1 MAISSYNT
9 VTDNFATLTKIPD
22 ENNGLQKKSEKF
34 CLSVG
39 NEEKY
44 SITHKDITNLI
55 AGDRQ
60 SFLKLTLWEFI
71 LDLFPMYHIKEAK
84 ETIVEFVTKTEDKVK
99 RFERIKSLAIP
110 EEKWRFS
117 TTTEFTVDENK
128 DIIVSRV
135 FKININSKDNHNN
148 AEENTMR
155 SVLSEERNYNN
166 YKHDIHFDEKAFQSG
181 ILKMQFPNDNEKLS
195 VYLKNKIPFE
205 NMTIDLS
212 ALEKDVLVSL
222 KQCYFKN
229 MTFTGDISY
238 ENLNGPVFENC
249 FFEGCNFE
257 NVSLVGFD
265 KVTCESYD
273 VLCNVKPNNKIP
285 IYGMFKGCFL
295 YQCEMKDFKIETS
308 KIYSINQDPQ
318 RGDKKVGAYLFM
330 QSFVYASNLQDGVC
344 KEASVIASSLL
355 SCNIAKL
362 NGVGMDFIETSF
374 YRKTR
379 GSFRDS
385 NNFYDCDFRY
395 VNMTCKRDGIRED
408 LRDYDPRKY
417 FGESENKLNLDKNLL
432 DVIHDDIFQDMKTH
446 YNING
451 DIDKHINLNHCCLYG
466 ACLGELTG
474 GNPLYDCAIDTY
486 TTRLSGNLAANTQV
500 KIPVYMYH
508 RGAIAKNDILPFMEK
523 LTEIDSRIKDINEH
537 SDKLKNN
544 YKKALA
550 NLKCLLV
557 QLHDIMP
564 GDDVRNFELNGETIK
579 YIIDNFL
586 YNTRKDIDNEIDV
599 DKVNFMHK
607 IYNNLYWYR
616 HYDENGNEKTYRTA
630 NPNGN
635 RFYFDFAGLQVLY
648 YDYENK
654 NKPTKEKFLEKQNLF
669 STVKKFKAEEKIKQE
684 KYIEKPADV
693 AREIASFFDIEK
705 YVLGVID
712 DYYNYI
718 NEGFTYKMED
728 LANLSDARNAQVKRK
743 LDLGENI
750 LNLNDNDKKGKDKIQ
765 NEIDKIDK
773 KIKKINKT
781 IRVINNEIEGFKL
794 NYEQGNRLNDVI
806 LGISRWLKE
815 NQNMVEAIKGI
826 FPEVINKNIEN
837 IDKTV

>member
-9 VTDNFATLTKIPD
+9 VTDNFSTLTKMTD
-22 ENNGLQKKSEKF
+22 ENNRLQKKSEKF

-55 AGDRQ
+55 TGDRQ

-99 RFERIKSLAIP
+99 RFERIKYLAIP

-117 TTTEFTVDENK
+117 ATTEFTVDENK

-135 FKININSKDNHNN
+135 FKININSKDHHNE
-148 AEENTMR
+148 AEENKIH
-155 SVLSEERNYNN
+155 SVFSEVLSLDI
-166 YKHDIHFDEKAFQSG
+166 YKHDIQFDEKALQSG

-212 ALEKDVLVSL
+212 ALKKDVLVSL
-222 KQCYFKN
+222 KQCHFKN
-229 MTFTGDISY
+229 MTFTGNISY

-249 FFEGCNFE
+249 FFDSCNFE

-273 VLCNVKPNNKIP
+273 VLCNVRPNNKIP

-295 YQCEMKDFKIETS
+295 YQCEMKNFKIETS

-318 RGDKKVGAYLFM
+318 KGGKKVGAYLFM
-330 QSFVYASNLQDGVC
+330 QSFVYESNLQDGDC
-344 KEASVIASSLL
+344 KEASVIASGLL
-355 SCNIAKL
+355 SCKIAKL
-362 NGVGMDFIETSF
+362 NGAGMDFIETSF
-374 YRKTR
+374 YRNTR
-379 GSFRDS
+379 DRFSNS
-385 NNFYDCDFRY
+385 NNFYDCNFRD

-417 FGESENKLNLDKNLL
+417 FGKSENKLNLDKHLL
-432 DVIHDDIFQDMKTH
+432 DVIQENIFQNMKTH
-446 YNING
+446 YNIND
-451 DIDKHINLNHCCLYG
+451 DIDNHLELNNCCLYG

-474 GNPLYDCAIDTY
+474 GNPLHDCAINLY
-486 TTRLSGNLAANTQV
+486 TRLSGNLAANTQV
-500 KIPVYMYH
+500 KIPVYMSY
-508 RGAIAKNDILPFMEK
+508 RGAIAENDILPFMKK
-523 LTEIDSRIKDINEH
+523 LTNIYSRIEDINEH
-537 SDKLKNN
+537 SDNLKNN

-550 NLKCLLV
+550 DLQSLLV
-557 QLHDIMP
+557 NLHNIMP
-564 GDDVRNFELNGETIK
+564 GDDVKDFQLNDETIK
-579 YIIDNFL
+579 YIIDNVL
-586 YNTRKDIDNEIDV
+586 YNRKKDIASEIDTN
-599 DKVNFMHK
+599 KVKFMQK
-607 IYNNLYWYR
+607 IYNNLDWYR
-616 HYDENGNEKTYRTA
+616 RFDENGKIKTYRSI

-635 RFYFDFAGLQVLY
+635 RFYFDFNDLQFLY
-648 YDYENK
+648 YDHERK
-654 NKPTKEKFLEKQNLF
+654 NGHKVEDFVKMQNVFL
-669 STVKKFKAEEKIKQE
+669 TVKNFKAEEKINQE
-684 KYIEKPADV
+684 QYTEKPADV
-693 AREIASFFDIEK
+693 AREIASFFDIEQ
-705 YVLGVID
+705 YLLGVID

-718 NEGFTYKMED
+718 NEVFTYKMKD
-728 LANLSDARNAQVKRK
+728 LANLSDARNTQLKIK
-743 LDLGENI
+743 LDLDGKKI
-750 LNLNDNDKKGKDKIQ
+750 NLNDNDIKGKGKIQ
-765 NEIDKIDK
+765 NEIEEIDEE
-773 KIKKINKT
+773 IKKIDEA
-781 IRVINNEIEGFKL
+781 IRVLNNEIESFKL
-794 NYEQGNRLNDVI
+794 NYEPGNILNDVI
-806 LGISRWLKE
+806 TGISRWLKE
-815 NQNMVEAIKGI
+815 NKNMVEAIKGI

>member
-1 MAISSYNT
+1 M
-9 VTDNFATLTKIPD
+9 
-22 ENNGLQKKSEKF
+22 
-34 CLSVG
+34 SVG

-84 ETIVEFVTKTEDKVK
+84 ERIVEFVTKTEDKVK
-99 RFERIKSLAIP
+99 RFEIIKSLAIP

-155 SVLSEERNYNN
+155 SVLSEERNYNS

-205 NMTIDLS
+205 NMIIDLS
-212 ALEKDVLVSL
+212 ALKKDVLVSL
-222 KQCYFKN
+222 KQCCFKK
-229 MTFTGDISY
+229 MTFTGNISY

-295 YQCEMKDFKIETS
+295 YQCEMKNFKIETS

-379 GSFRDS
+379 GGFSDS

-417 FGESENKLNLDKNLL
+417 FGESENKNKLNLDKALL
-432 DVIHDDIFQDMKTH
+432 NFIHDDIFQNIKTH
-446 YNING
+446 YNIKD
-451 DIDKHINLNHCCLYG
+451 DINKHINLNHCCLYA

-474 GNPLYDCAIDTY
+474 GNPLYDCAIDIY

-508 RGAIAKNDILPFMEK
+508 RGAIAEKDILPFMEK
-523 LTEIDSRIKDINEH
+523 VTNIYSRIEDIYKYSNNM
-537 SDKLKNN
+537 KNN

-550 NLKCLLV
+550 DLQSLLV
-557 QLHDIMP
+557 NLHNIMP
-564 GDDVRNFELNGETIK
+564 GDDVKDFQLNDETIK
-579 YIIDNFL
+579 YIIDNVL
-586 YNTRKDIDNEIDV
+586 YNRKKDIASEIDT
-599 DKVNFMHK
+599 DKVNFMQK
-607 IYNNLYWYR
+607 IYNNLDWYR
-616 HYDENGNEKTYRTA
+616 RYDENGKIKTYRSI

-635 RFYFDFAGLQVLY
+635 RFYFDFNDLQFLY
-648 YDYENK
+648 YDHEKK
-654 NKPTKEKFLEKQNLF
+654 NGPKVEDFVKMQNVFL
-669 STVKKFKAEEKIKQE
+669 TVKNFKAEEKINQE
-684 KYIEKPADV
+684 KYIEKPANV
-693 AREIASFFDIEK
+693 AHEIASFFDIEQ
-705 YVLGVID
+705 YLLGVID
-712 DYYNYI
+712 KNNNYI
-718 NEGFTYKMED
+718 NENFTYKLLD
-728 LANLSDARNAQVKRK
+728 LANRSGARDAQLERK
-743 LDLGENI
+743 VYFNEKMF
-750 LNLNDNDKKGKDKIQ
+750 NLNDNDEKEKVKIE
-765 NEIDKIDK
+765 NDIKKIDK
-773 KIKKINKT
+773 KIEE
-781 IRVINNEIEGFKL
+781 INNAIWDLSSETERFKIKFQQ
-794 NYEQGNRLNDVI
+794 ENRLNDVI

-815 NQNMVEAIKGI
+815 NQVMVETIK
-826 FPEVINKNIEN
+826 K
-837 IDKTV
+837 IDTE

>member
-9 VTDNFATLTKIPD
+9 VTDNFSTLTKMTD
-22 ENNGLQKKSEKF
+22 ENNRLQKKSEKF

-55 AGDRQ
+55 TGDRQ

-99 RFERIKSLAIP
+99 RFERIKYLAIP

-117 TTTEFTVDENK
+117 ATTEFTVDENK

-135 FKININSKDNHNN
+135 FKININSKDHHNE
-148 AEENTMR
+148 AEENKIH
-155 SVLSEERNYNN
+155 SVFSEVLSLDI
-166 YKHDIHFDEKAFQSG
+166 YKHDIQFDEKALQSG

-212 ALEKDVLVSL
+212 ALKKDVLVSL
-222 KQCYFKN
+222 KQCHFKN
-229 MTFTGDISY
+229 MTFTGNISY

-249 FFEGCNFE
+249 FFDSCNFE

-273 VLCNVKPNNKIP
+273 VLCNVRPNNKIP

-295 YQCEMKDFKIETS
+295 YQCEMKNFKIETS

-318 RGDKKVGAYLFM
+318 KGGKKVGAYLFM
-330 QSFVYASNLQDGVC
+330 QSFVYESNLQDGDC
-344 KEASVIASSLL
+344 KEASVIASGLL
-355 SCNIAKL
+355 SCKIAKL
-362 NGVGMDFIETSF
+362 NGAGMDFIETSF
-374 YRKTR
+374 YRNTR
-379 GSFRDS
+379 DRFSNS
-385 NNFYDCDFRY
+385 NNFYDCNFRD

-417 FGESENKLNLDKNLL
+417 FGKSENKLNLDKHLL
-432 DVIHDDIFQDMKTH
+432 DVIQENIFQNMKTH
-446 YNING
+446 YNIND
-451 DIDKHINLNHCCLYG
+451 DIDNHLELNNCCLYG

-474 GNPLYDCAIDTY
+474 GNPLHDCAINLY
-486 TTRLSGNLAANTQV
+486 TRLSGNLAANTQV
-500 KIPVYMYH
+500 KIPVYMSY
-508 RGAIAKNDILPFMEK
+508 RGAIAENDILPFMKK
-523 LTEIDSRIKDINEH
+523 LTNIYSRIEDINEH
-537 SDKLKNN
+537 SDNLKNN

-550 NLKCLLV
+550 DLQSLLV
-557 QLHDIMP
+557 NLHNIMP
-564 GDDVRNFELNGETIK
+564 GDDVKDFQLNDETIK
-579 YIIDNFL
+579 YIIDNVL
-586 YNTRKDIDNEIDV
+586 YNRKKDIASEIDTN
-599 DKVNFMHK
+599 KVNFMQK
-607 IYNNLYWYR
+607 IYNNLDWYR
-616 HYDENGNEKTYRTA
+616 RFDENGKIKTYRSI

-635 RFYFDFAGLQVLY
+635 RFYFDFNDLQFLY
-648 YDYENK
+648 YDHERK
-654 NKPTKEKFLEKQNLF
+654 NGHKVEDFVKMQNVFL
-669 STVKKFKAEEKIKQE
+669 TVKNFKAEEKINQE
-684 KYIEKPADV
+684 QYTEKPADV
-693 AREIASFFDIEK
+693 AREIASFFDIEQ
-705 YVLGVID
+705 YLLGVID

-718 NEGFTYKMED
+718 NEVFTYKMKD
-728 LANLSDARNAQVKRK
+728 LANLSDARNTQLKIK
-743 LDLGENI
+743 LDLDGKKI
-750 LNLNDNDKKGKDKIQ
+750 NLNDNDIEGKGKIQ
-765 NEIDKIDK
+765 NEIEEIDEE
-773 KIKKINKT
+773 IKKIDEA
-781 IRVINNEIEGFKL
+781 IRVLNNEIESFKL
-794 NYEQGNRLNDVI
+794 NYEPGNILNDVI
-806 LGISRWLKE
+806 TGISRWLKE
-815 NQNMVEAIKGI
+815 NKNMVEAIKGI

>member
-99 RFERIKSLAIP
+99 RFERIKYLAMP

-155 SVLSEERNYNN
+155 SVLSEERNYNS

-205 NMTIDLS
+205 NMIIDLS
-212 ALEKDVLVSL
+212 VLKKDVLVSL
-222 KQCYFKN
+222 KQCCFKN
-229 MTFTGDISY
+229 MTFTGNISY

-273 VLCNVKPNNKIP
+273 VLCKVRPNNKIP

-295 YQCEMKDFKIETS
+295 YQCEMKNFKIETS

-318 RGDKKVGAYLFM
+318 KGGKKVGAYLFM
-330 QSFVYASNLQDGVC
+330 QSFVYESNLQDGDC
-344 KEASVIASSLL
+344 KEASVIASGLL
-355 SCNIAKL
+355 SCKIAKL

-379 GSFRDS
+379 GRCRNS

-417 FGESENKLNLDKNLL
+417 FGKSENKLNLDKHLL
-432 DVIHDDIFQDMKTH
+432 DVIQENIFQNMKTH
-446 YNING
+446 YNIND
-451 DIDKHINLNHCCLYG
+451 DIDNHLKLNNCCLYA

-474 GNPLYDCAIDTY
+474 GNPLHDCEIDTY

-500 KIPVYMYH
+500 KIPVYMSY
-508 RGAIAKNDILPFMEK
+508 RGAIAENDILPFMKK

-537 SDKLKNN
+537 SDNLKNN

-550 NLKCLLV
+550 DLQSLLV
-557 QLHDIMP
+557 NLHNIMP
-564 GDDVRNFELNGETIK
+564 GDDVKDFQLNDETIK
-579 YIIDNFL
+579 YIIDNVL
-586 YNTRKDIDNEIDV
+586 YNRKKDIANEIDI
-599 DKVNFMHK
+599 DKVNFMHN
-607 IYNNLYWYR
+607 IYNNLDWYR
-616 HYDENGNEKTYRTA
+616 RYDENGKIKTYRSI

-635 RFYFDFAGLQVLY
+635 RFYFDFNDLQFLY
-648 YDYENK
+648 YDHEKK
-654 NKPTKEKFLEKQNLF
+654 NGPKVEDFVKMQNFFLMVKNFKAKEKIN
-669 STVKKFKAEEKIKQE
+669 QE
-684 KYIEKPADV
+684 KYIEKPANV
-693 AREIASFFDIEK
+693 AHEIASFFDIEQ
-705 YVLGVID
+705 YLLGVID
-712 DYYNYI
+712 RNNNYI
-718 NEGFTYKMED
+718 NESFTYKLLD
-728 LANLSDARNAQVKRK
+728 LANLSGARNAQLERK
-743 LDLGENI
+743 IYFDEKMLE
-750 LNLNDNDKKGKDKIQ
+750 LNDNDEKGKVKIE
-765 NEIDKIDK
+765 NDIKKIDKIIEEIDN
-773 KIKKINKT
+773 KILDLSSETERFKINFQQENT
-781 IRVINNEIEGFKL
+781 
-794 NYEQGNRLNDVI
+794 LNDVVQ
-806 LGISRWLKE
+806 GISRWLKE
-815 NQNMVEAIKGI
+815 NHLMVEAIK
-826 FPEVINKNIEN
+826 
-837 IDKTV
+837 KTDTE

>member
-1 MAISSYNT
+1 MIMAISSYNT

-99 RFERIKSLAIP
+99 RFERIKYLAMP

-155 SVLSEERNYNN
+155 SVLSEERNYNS

-205 NMTIDLS
+205 NMIIDLS
-212 ALEKDVLVSL
+212 VLKKDVLVSL
-222 KQCYFKN
+222 KQCCFKN
-229 MTFTGDISY
+229 MTFTGNISY

-249 FFEGCNFE
+249 FFESCNFE

-273 VLCNVKPNNKIP
+273 VLCNVRPNNKIP

-295 YQCEMKDFKIETS
+295 YQCEMKNFKIETS

-318 RGDKKVGAYLFM
+318 KGGKKVGAYLFM
-330 QSFVYASNLQDGVC
+330 QSFVYESNLQDGDC
-344 KEASVIASSLL
+344 KEASVIASGLL
-355 SCNIAKL
+355 SCKIAKL

-379 GSFRDS
+379 GRCRNS

-395 VNMTCKRDGIRED
+395 INMTCKRDGIRED

-417 FGESENKLNLDKNLL
+417 FAKSENKLNLDKHLL
-432 DVIHDDIFQDMKTH
+432 DVIQENIFQNMKTH
-446 YNING
+446 YNIND
-451 DIDKHINLNHCCLYG
+451 DIDNHLKLNNCCLYA

-474 GNPLYDCAIDTY
+474 GNPLHDCEIDTY

-500 KIPVYMYH
+500 KIPVYMSY
-508 RGAIAKNDILPFMEK
+508 RGAIAENDILPFMKK

-537 SDKLKNN
+537 SDNLKNN

-550 NLKCLLV
+550 DLQSLLV
-557 QLHDIMP
+557 NLHNIMP
-564 GDDVRNFELNGETIK
+564 GDDVKDFQLNDETIK
-579 YIIDNFL
+579 YIIDNVL
-586 YNTRKDIDNEIDV
+586 YNRKKDIANEIDI
-599 DKVNFMHK
+599 DKVNFMHN
-607 IYNNLYWYR
+607 IYNNLDWYR
-616 HYDENGNEKTYRTA
+616 RYDENGKIKTYRSI

-635 RFYFDFAGLQVLY
+635 RFYFDFNDLQFLY
-648 YDYENK
+648 YDHEKK
-654 NKPTKEKFLEKQNLF
+654 NGPKVEDFVKMQNVFL
-669 STVKKFKAEEKIKQE
+669 TVKNFKAEEKINQE
-684 KYIEKPADV
+684 KYTEKPADV
-693 AREIASFFDIEK
+693 AREIASFFDIEQ
-705 YVLGVID
+705 YLLGVID
-712 DYYNYI
+712 RNGNYI
-718 NEGFTYKMED
+718 TENFTAKMKM
-728 LANLSDARNAQVKRK
+728 LSKLTVERNAQLERK
-743 LDLGENI
+743 IYFDEKMLE
-750 LNLNDNDKKGKDKIQ
+750 LNDNDEKGKVKIE
-765 NEIDKIDK
+765 NDIEKIDKIIEEIDN
-773 KIKKINKT
+773 KILDLSSETERFKINFQQKN
-781 IRVINNEIEGFKL
+781 I
-794 NYEQGNRLNDVI
+794 LNDVVQ
-806 LGISRWLKE
+806 GISRWLKE
-815 NQNMVEAIKGI
+815 NHLMVEAIK
-826 FPEVINKNIEN
+826 
-837 IDKTV
+837 KTDTE